1 MNCPEILKK
10 LESLYNPRN
19 VEGMARYG
27 ITPVKAFGVSAPALK
42 AIAKQ
47 IGRDHGLAQEL
58 WASGIHD
65 ARALACVIDEPAK
78 VTPRQMDQWA
88 KDFENWAVCDGACLH
103 LFRYTPFAHAKCVE
117 WSSRKEEFVKRA
129 AFSLMACLAVGDKQ
143 ARDEAFLKFLPLI
156 RREATDERNGVKK
169 AVNWALRQIG
179 KRNRRLQRAAIQA
192 GERIHAIN
200 SRSARWIAS
209 DALRELKS
217 PAVRNMLDRKEKA
230 AAEKAAEFR
239 SPRRRKRKASRN
251 RARTSGNPVAT
262 DNNSRN

>member
-1 MNCPEILKK
+1 MNCGEVLKK
-10 LESLYNPRN
+10 LESLHNPRN

-27 ITPVKAFGVSAPALK
+27 ITAVKAFGVSAPALR

-65 ARALACVIDEPAK
+65 ARELACLIDEPTK
-78 VTPRQMDQWA
+78 VTPRQMDRWA
-88 KDFENWAVCDGACLH
+88 KDFDNWAVCDGACLH

-143 ARDEAFLKFLPLI
+143 APDGAFLRFLPLI
-156 RREATDERNGVKK
+156 RREATDERNRVKK

-192 GERIHAIN
+192 GEKIHAID

-209 DALRELKS
+209 DALRELRS
-217 PAVRNMLDRKEKA
+217 PAVRNMLDRKERSA
-230 AAEKAAEFR
+230 AKKEAGE
-239 SPRRRKRKASRN
+239 SHVVRRRTR
-251 RARTSGNPVAT
+251 
-262 DNNSRN
+262 